1 MRERKYSSLFK
12 KQIKDL
18 KGQEAENFLNIRD
31 KILSSTN
38 LNHYKNL
45 KNNLKKY
52 KRVHV
57 NNSYIILFFGDDNIV
72 YFVDYEHHDRVYKKS
87 YDNLKFE

>member
-1 MRERKYSSLFK
+1 MRQRKYSCLFK
-12 KQIKDL
+12 KQIKNL
-18 KGQEAENFLNIRD
+18 KGHEAENFLNIMD

-45 KNNLKKY
+45 KHNLKKY

-57 NNSYIILFFGDDNIV
+57 NNCYIILFFGDDDIV
-72 YFVDYEHHDRVYKKS
+72 YFVDYEHHDKIYTKS